1 MALQFCIVVPCYNEE
16 DRLNLDLFETYLQQ
30 HPEICFAFINDG
42 SKDKTL
48 ELIQAFSARL
58 PQQVRAVDLSQNSGK
73 AEAVRQGM
81 LAALEWKDF
90 EYIGFWDA
98 DLATPLS
105 QIELLLRNIQKRPG
119 HLMVL
124 GSRIPRLGSKVKRN
138 PKRRFFGRL
147 FANIISLMMGV
158 KIQDTQCGAKI
169 FDSTVVAEL
178 FEQGFITKW
187 FFDVELLVRLSK
199 KDGGTDLQKVAL
211 EVSLEH
217 WEEVDGSKISFSTFL
232 KVPLDLWRIYRNY
245 RPLRVK
251 KK

>member
-1 MALQFCIVVPCYNEE
+1 MASQFCIVVPCYNEE
-16 DRLNLDLFETYLQQ
+16 DRLNLDLFEAYLQQ

-48 ELIQAFSARL
+48 ELIQDFSAKI
-58 PQQVRAVDLSQNSGK
+58 PQQVKAVDLAQNSGK

-81 LAALEWKDF
+81 LAALAWKDF

-105 QIELLLRNIQKRPG
+105 QIELLLKNIQKNPEYV
-119 HLMVL
+119 MVL
-124 GSRIPRLGSKVKRN
+124 GSRIPRLGSRVKRN

-158 KIQDTQCGAKI
+158 KIHDTQCGAKI
-169 FDSTVVAEL
+169 FDTKLVAEL
-178 FEQGFITKW
+178 FDQPFLTKW

-199 KDGGTDLQKVAL
+199 KDGGTDLKRVAIEVPL
-211 EVSLEH
+211 EI
-217 WEEVDGSKISFSTFL
+217 WEEVGGSKIGLSTFL

-245 RPLRVK
+245 RPLKVRK
-251 KK
+251 K